1 MREHSSAAVPIFDA
15 VLPAGGRIA
24 GSFAQEAGAEIK
36 ALISL
41 HGLTLLERT
50 IDALRATGRIA
61 RIVVIGPDELKNHAA
76 TRAADVVL
84 SEAESG
90 PANIFRGLQWLHE
103 QSASQPDGT
112 QLNGAQLN
120 GLQEAHRV
128 LVVTTDLPFL
138 TPAAINGFLE
148 ACPATAEVCVPIIR
162 REAFEA
168 RFPDCGGDYV
178 RLRDGEWTMGCAFL
192 LNSVA
197 LTRNRLHIERI
208 FEARKSQ
215 LAMARLLGPLFIAR
229 FLCGRLQVAHIQARC
244 ESVLGCTGHA
254 VLGCA
259 PELAFD
265 IDQPEEFRL
274 AVAHGSQETARQ

>member
-1 MREHSSAAVPIFDA
+1 MREHSSAAVPVFDA

-24 GSFAQEAGAEIK
+24 GSFAQEAGAQIK
-36 ALISL
+36 ALIAL
-41 HGLTLLERT
+41 GGRTLLERT
-50 IDALRATGRIA
+50 IDALRDTGRIG
-61 RIVVIGPDELKNHAA
+61 RIVVIGPDELRNHAA
-76 TRAADVVL
+76 TRAADAVL
-84 SEAESG
+84 PEAESG
-90 PANIFRGLQWLHE
+90 PANIFRGLQWLSQ
-103 QSASQPDGT
+103 QSDKLP
-112 QLNGAQLN
+112 NGAQTN
-120 GLQEAHRV
+120 ALQEAHRV

-138 TPAAINGFLE
+138 TAQAINGFLE

-168 RFPDCGGDYV
+168 CFPDSCGFYV

-192 LNSVA
+192 LNAPA

-229 FLCGRLQVAHIQARC
+229 FLCGRLEVAHIQARC

-274 AVAHGSQETARQ
+274 AVAHGSQETSRP